1 MKRQIVFDHRGRTK
15 AGAEGPI
22 EIRITH
28 GGKPYYI
35 NSGIRVRGCEFRFG
49 EIVNRSDMDVLNE
62 RLAILEEKVEMA
74 VNMCI
79 EHGEEINVAAI
90 KKMMYSI
97 DCEENSH
104 DGSILDWMQEQIGML
119 NIAEGT
125 RKHYWV
131 LYRRLQ
137 QFGKF
142 RRWSDLSTERIYE
155 FDAWLH
161 TLPKQLTIGEKMQGK
176 TEKYISDA
184 AVYSYHKNFK
194 SLLSRAV
201 RIGVIDQN
209 PYDKLRGEFKRSD
222 NESTEFLTDDE
233 MQALENLRPV
243 PGTIMAV
250 SRDLFVFQMFTGLSF
265 SDAQAFNMSDYR
277 KVDGKWVNVGERIK
291 TGVPYVSQ
299 LLPPVVEIL
308 ERYNWE
314 VPKVSMQVYNRCL
327 KDIGKALGFR
337 KSLHSH
343 LARHTFAT
351 WALRNGVP
359 IEYVSKMLGHTNI
372 KQTQRYAK
380 VMPLD
385 VFREFDKLAE
395 KTK

>member
-1 MKRQIVFDHRGRTK
+1 
-15 AGAEGPI
+15 
-22 EIRITH
+22 
-28 GGKPYYI
+28 
-35 NSGIRVRGCEFRFG
+35 
-49 EIVNRSDMDVLNE
+49 
-62 RLAILEEKVEMA
+62 
-74 VNMCI
+74 
-79 EHGEEINVAAI
+79 
-90 KKMMYSI
+90 MYSI

-222 NESTEFLTDDE
+222 NENTEFLTDDE